1 MQKRPLLVTCVTWRT
16 NQGSC
21 SFGETPVSTEIV
33 ELQKTL
39 FFFIILKKSS
49 GKVFVESC
57 CYQISIIISAR
68 TPCCFGHGVLYD
80 WSGSSCNLITKW
92 IRLQQF
98 ERLIETS
105 LFSLSR
111 LSCYFHSLPPIW
123 GLLSSR
129 QGLDLVREVCG
140 DMGFSTIIH
149 LLLYFHRLITPHLHC
164 YTRAYGEDIRNLFGS
179 KTSLDWRMLYSST

>member
-1 MQKRPLLVTCVTWRT
+1 MLFWWNPCIHWNSGIAENFVILHNSEKIFWESICRVLLLPDI
-16 NQGSC
+16 NNN
-21 SFGETPVSTEIV
+21 
-33 ELQKTL
+33 
-39 FFFIILKKSS
+39 
-49 GKVFVESC
+49 
-57 CYQISIIISAR
+57 IISAR

-105 LFSLSR
+105 LVSLSR

-123 GLLSSR
+123 GLLSSP